1 MNTLWERMG
10 SVMGYDEKLIE
21 NEKLIEGLKK
31 KAQKLRRDVIISM
44 GVGVAG
50 HIGGSNSSADI
61 VAALYFYKMK
71 HDPKNPKWKERDR
84 FLLSKGHVGI
94 LQYAALAESGY
105 FPVEDLKH
113 TKEIGSYLQGH
124 PDVQKTPGIEA
135 GTGSLGQGLSIG
147 LGMALGQRLDHLD
160 SRTYVLVGD
169 GEIAEGQIW
178 EAAMA
183 ASAFKADNLT
193 AIVDRNRL
201 QANGK
206 TKERF
211 DTGDIM
217 AKFLSFGW
225 HVIEIN
231 GHDMRE
237 ILGAL
242 DEAEMVK
249 GVPTAIIANT
259 VKGKGVSFAENVV
272 GYHNGMLTEETY
284 RQALQEL
291 TGQEQEA

>member
-284 RQALQEL
+284 RQALLEL
-291 TGQEQEA
+291 TVQEQEA

>member
-1 MNTLWERMG
+1 MG

-242 DEAEMVK
+242 DEAETVK

-291 TGQEQEA
+291 TEQEQEA

>member
-1 MNTLWERMG
+1 
-10 SVMGYDEKLIE
+10 MGYDEKLIE
-21 NEKLIEGLKK
+21 DLKN
-31 KAQKLRRDVIISM
+31 KAQKLRRDVIISI

-61 VAALYFYKMK
+61 VTALYFYKMK
-71 HDPKNPKWKERDR
+71 HDPKNPKWRERDR

-113 TKEIGSYLQGH
+113 TKEIGFYLQGH
-124 PDVQKTPGIEA
+124 PDVLKTPGVEA

-147 LGMALGQRLDHLD
+147 LGMALGQRLDKLD

-183 ASAFKADNLT
+183 ASVYKADNLT

-201 QANGK
+201 QANGR
-206 TKERF
+206 TKDRY
-211 DTGDIM
+211 DTGDII

-225 HVIEIN
+225 HVIEID
-231 GHDMRE
+231 GHNMEE
-237 ILGAL
+237 ILRAL
-242 DEAEMVK
+242 DEAETVK
-249 GVPTAIIANT
+249 GVPTVIVANT

-284 RQALQEL
+284 KQALMEL
-291 TGQEQEA
+291 TVQEQEA

>member
-1 MNTLWERMG
+1 
-10 SVMGYDEKLIE
+10 MGYDRQLINRLE
-21 NEKLIEGLKK
+21 NMAKQI
-31 KAQKLRRDVIISM
+31 RRDIVTCV

-61 VAALYFYKMK
+61 VTALYFYKMK
-71 HDPKNPKWKERDR
+71 HDPSNPQMKERDR

-94 LQYAALAESGY
+94 LQYSALAESGY

-113 TKEIGSYLQGH
+113 VKELGFYLQGH
-124 PDVQKTPGIEA
+124 PDVIKTPGIEA

-147 LGMALGQRLDHLD
+147 LGMALGQKLDGLD
-160 SRTYVLVGD
+160 SKTYVLVGD

-183 ASAFKADNLT
+183 ASAFHADNLV

-206 TKERF
+206 VKERF
-211 DTGDIM
+211 DSGDII

-225 HVIEIN
+225 NVIEID
-231 GHDMRE
+231 GHNMEE
-237 ILGAL
+237 ILTAL
-242 DEAEMVK
+242 DAADEVK
-249 GVPTAIIANT
+249 GIPTVIVANT
-259 VKGKGVSFAENVV
+259 VKGKGLSFAENVV
-272 GYHNGMLTEETY
+272 GYHNGTLTEDTY
-284 RQALQEL
+284 RQAMEEL
-291 TGQEQEA
+291 A

>member
-1 MNTLWERMG
+1 
-10 SVMGYDEKLIE
+10 MGYDDKLIKE
-21 NEKLIEGLKK
+21 LED
-31 KAQKLRRDVIISM
+31 KAQKLRRDVVISI

-61 VAALYFYKMK
+61 VAALYFHKMR
-71 HDPKNPKWKERDR
+71 HDPKHPEWRERDR

-147 LGMALGQRLDHLD
+147 LGMALGLRLDRLD

-183 ASAFKADNLT
+183 ASAFKADNLV

-201 QANGK
+201 QANGR

-237 ILGAL
+237 ILSAL
-242 DEAEMVK
+242 DEAETVK

-284 RQALQEL
+284 RQALLEL
-291 TGQEQEA
+291 TVQEQEA

>member
-10 SVMGYDEKLIE
+10 SLMGYDEKLIE

-105 FPVEDLKH
+105 FPAEDLKH

-242 DEAEMVK
+242 DEAETVK

-291 TGQEQEA
+291 TEQEQEA

>member
-1 MNTLWERMG
+1 
-10 SVMGYDEKLIE
+10 MGYDEKLIK
-21 NEKLIEGLKK
+21 KLED
-31 KAQKLRRDVIISM
+31 KAQKLRRDVVISI

-61 VAALYFYKMK
+61 VAALYFHKMR
-71 HDPKNPKWKERDR
+71 HDPKHPEWRERDR

-147 LGMALGQRLDHLD
+147 LGMALGLKLDRLD

-183 ASAFKADNLT
+183 ASAFKADNLV

-201 QANGK
+201 QANGR

-237 ILGAL
+237 ILSAL
-242 DEAEMVK
+242 DEAETVK

-284 RQALQEL
+284 RQALLEL
-291 TGQEQEA
+291 SAQEQEA

>member
-1 MNTLWERMG
+1 
-10 SVMGYDEKLIE
+10 MGYDEKLIE

-201 QANGK
+201 QANGR

-291 TGQEQEA
+291 TEQEQEA

>member
-1 MNTLWERMG
+1 ME
-10 SVMGYDEKLIE
+10 YDDKLIE
-21 NEKLIEGLKK
+21 SLKCQ
-31 KAQKLRRDVIISM
+31 AQRLRRDVVISM

-71 HDPKNPKWKERDR
+71 HQPENPGWRERDR

-94 LQYAALAESGY
+94 LQYAALAECGY

-147 LGMALGQRLDHLD
+147 LGMALGQRLDKIE
-160 SRTYVLVGD
+160 SKTYVLVGD

-183 ASAFKADNLT
+183 ASAFRADNLV
-193 AIVDRNRL
+193 AIVDRNGL
-201 QANGK
+201 QANGR

-211 DTGDIM
+211 DTGDII

-225 HVIEIN
+225 HVIEID
-231 GHDMRE
+231 GHDMRQ
-237 ILGAL
+237 ILDAL
-242 DEAEMVK
+242 NQADYVK
-249 GVPTAIIANT
+249 GMPTVIVANT

-284 RQALQEL
+284 RQALKEL
-291 TGQEQEA
+291 AEQDNAADQDWSGVHRQEAHR